1 MNNSITTTHRY
12 LCLGLIT
19 FSYGLLLAN
28 RVAGGEGEFTIEARD
43 FDSGNAR
50 VSLTGEA
57 YADAHSCIW
66 NAGELPNWVEYEIN
80 FPLAAE
86 YAIWALYAAERHV
99 RSRFAWTG
107 SSWNRRSAAQPEH
120 GTLPRRNGSSSAPP
134 ELRKVRT
141 RFACTVKAHFPTSAR
156 YGSRVQRHFRLPG
169 NSFA

>member
-66 NAGELPNWVEYEIN
+66 NAG
-80 FPLAAE
+80 
-86 YAIWALYAAERHV
+86 
-99 RSRFAWTG
+99 
-107 SSWNRRSAAQPEH
+107 
-120 GTLPRRNGSSSAPP
+120 
-134 ELRKVRT
+134 
-141 RFACTVKAHFPTSAR
+141 
-156 YGSRVQRHFRLPG
+156 
-169 NSFA
+169 